1 VFQITLPFL
10 YLFAAAGF
18 AGSRLRHDTGYAGQL
33 RVGAFLLAV
42 VSIAIHASILF
53 ESLTRGGGIHV
64 SLLSSVSLIG
74 LQLAVIGTLAAIDTD
89 LRGVAAGL
97 LVLAA
102 PTALATQTG
111 AVEVTGSGLSWQ
123 LQTHVFTAMFAYG
136 LLAAG
141 AIVAIYAL
149 IQDHRLRAAKLSSVN
164 LLFAPLEKTE
174 RVLYGV
180 ASAGIAVLA
189 MSMALGITFVENLF
203 AQHLVHKTVLSLIAL
218 TVFGILLAG
227 RHFAGWRGK
236 RAIYLYLGGFVLLFL
251 AYFGSRY
258 ILEVVLHRSWG

>member
-1 VFQITLPFL
+1 MFQITLPFL
-10 YLFAAAGF
+10 YLIAAAGF
-18 AGSRLRHDTGYAGQL
+18 AGSRLRHDTSYAGL
-33 RVGAFLLAV
+33 MSAGAFVLAA

-53 ESLTRGGGIHV
+53 KSLTLGGGIHV

-74 LQLAVIGTLAAIDTD
+74 LQLAIIGTLAAIDSD
-89 LRGVAAGL
+89 LRGVSAGL
-97 LVLAA
+97 IVLAA
-102 PTALATQTG
+102 PTVLATQAG
-111 AVEVTGSGLSWQ
+111 AAEVTSSGLSWQ

-141 AIVAIYAL
+141 AIVAVYAL
-149 IQDHRLRAAKLSSVN
+149 VQDRRLRAAKLSSVN

-180 ASAGIAVLA
+180 ASAGIGVLA
-189 MSMALGITFVENLF
+189 MSVALGITFVENLF

-218 TVFGILLAG
+218 LIFGILLAG

-236 RAIYLYLGGFVLLFL
+236 RAIYLYLGGFITLFL
-251 AYFGSRY
+251 AYFGTRY
-258 ILEVVLHRSWG
+258 ILEVILHRSWG

>member
-18 AGSRLRHDTGYAGQL
+18 AGSRLRHDAGYAGQL

-74 LQLAVIGTLAAIDTD
+74 LQLAVIGTLAAIDSD

-149 IQDHRLRAAKLSSVN
+149 VQDRRLRAAKLSSVN

-180 ASAGIAVLA
+180 ASAGIAALA